1 MYKRL
6 SHPGARSRSLA
17 FTLIELLVVIA
28 IIAILAAMLLPS
40 LAKAKERAKRIS
52 CSSNLKQFT
61 LAMRMYADD
70 NNDLFPVADYG
81 AWLWDLPTDIANT
94 LTANGARRGILYC
107 PAIPSQ
113 NADVHWNYDITNN
126 VKFKVIG
133 YAMTITN
140 KGGGSLHPTN
150 VNRRLTPQAIT
161 IGMTSLPAP
170 SPVERVFIADATI
183 SDGNN
188 ENNRAAN
195 KYGDI
200 RGGSPIPHA
209 SPHMDGKLPAGGN
222 VSMLDG
228 HVEWRRFNV
237 MRVRNTAFPYFWW

>member
-6 SHPGARSRSLA
+6 SHPGARSCSLA

-28 IIAILAAMLLPS
+28 IIAILAAMLLPA

-70 NNDLFPVADYG
+70 SNDLFPVADYG
-81 AWLWDLPTDIANT
+81 AWLWDLPTDVANT

-107 PAIPSQ
+107 PSIPSQ

-133 YAMTITN
+133 YALTITN

-150 VNRRLTPQAIT
+150 VNRRLTPQPIA
-161 IGMTSLPAP
+161 IGMTSMPAP

-183 SDGNN
+183 SDGKD
-188 ENNRAAN
+188 ENNRSAN
-195 KYGDI
+195 KYGGI
-200 RGGSPIPHA
+200 RGGSPVPHE
-209 SPHMDGKLPAGGN
+209 SPHMDGKVPAGGN

-237 MRVRNTAFPYFWW
+237 MHVRNTAFPYFWW